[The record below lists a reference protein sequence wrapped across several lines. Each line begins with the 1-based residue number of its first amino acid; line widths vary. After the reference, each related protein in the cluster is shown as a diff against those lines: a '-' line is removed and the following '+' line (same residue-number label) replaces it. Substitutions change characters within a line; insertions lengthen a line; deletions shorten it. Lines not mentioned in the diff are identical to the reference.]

1 MLKSF
6 CLIMSVVLCI
16 VFIAKGMGHTAGS
29 LWDAIQSHPTS
40 KVFFF
45 DNPMEGSY
53 FWKQFIAGIFLAIA
67 MTGLDQDMMQRT
79 LACSDYRQSQ
89 KNMIVSSLMQVVV
102 VGLFLILGT
111 LLVMFVENT
120 DGVEMPLKSDSL
132 FSMVATHGSMPVVVG
147 VLFIL
152 GLIAAAYSAAG
163 SALTSLTTS
172 YTVDIKGVRSF
183 EESGSV
189 ALRRR
194 VHVAMSVVMGGII
207 ILFYYFSNSDAISA
221 VYMLASYTYGPILGL
236 FAFGMLCGT
245 AVKDRFV
252 PVVCIV
258 SPILAW
264 ITQWVLFRTVGYQT
278 GFELLLFNAAYVM
291 IGLAICIEKKEVNNV
306 DVAVE

>member
-1 MLKSF
+1 
-6 CLIMSVVLCI
+6 
-16 VFIAKGMGHTAGS
+16 
-29 LWDAIQSHPTS
+29 
-40 KVFFF
+40 
-45 DNPMEGSY
+45 
-53 FWKQFIAGIFLAIA
+53 
-67 MTGLDQDMMQRT
+67 
-79 LACSDYRQSQ
+79 
-89 KNMIVSSLMQVVV
+89 MIVSSLMQVVV